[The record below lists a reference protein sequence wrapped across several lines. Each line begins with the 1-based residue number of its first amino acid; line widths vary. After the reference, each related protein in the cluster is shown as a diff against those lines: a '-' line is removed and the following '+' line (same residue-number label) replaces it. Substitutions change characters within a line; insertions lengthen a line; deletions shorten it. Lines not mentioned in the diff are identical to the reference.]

1 MNEKN
6 NVNLKNNAFQISAY
20 LPVHL
25 LVIVMIIGVA
35 GCGNADN
42 DRSDLAQSQRSG
54 GASTETAEGSVPAL
68 LSEVSL
74 TTDRS
79 STHHFGEKAITL
91 FGEQCEYSG
100 REIRSKRYGAVT
112 VDEDGR
118 VQRYRSVE
126 SLVWHMA
133 EQDRDPDTYPFVGIV
148 DFVSAEQIMPPDEL
162 MYHHSKLLPS
172 PGGSWVSA
180 MDPESDKDL
189 LFNIGEAYPGT
200 RYTWDEIREVLLD
213 EKYSQ
218 QAGM

>member
-100 REIRSKRYGAVT
+100 REIR
-112 VDEDGR
+112 
-118 VQRYRSVE
+118 
-126 SLVWHMA
+126 
-133 EQDRDPDTYPFVGIV
+133 
-148 DFVSAEQIMPPDEL
+148 
-162 MYHHSKLLPS
+162 
-172 PGGSWVSA
+172 
-180 MDPESDKDL
+180 
-189 LFNIGEAYPGT
+189 
-200 RYTWDEIREVLLD
+200 EVLLV
-213 EKYSQ
+213 EMTKKNGKYTRNKKIRPVYMDDRNRNGVS
-218 QAGM
+218 GM

>member
-6 NVNLKNNAFQISAY
+6 VVCQISAH
-20 LPVHL
+20 LPVYL
-25 LVIVMIIGVA
+25 LVMVMIIGVA
-35 GCGNADN
+35 GCGNADY
-42 DRSDLAQSQRSG
+42 DRHGDAQSQRSG
-54 GASTETAEGSVPAL
+54 GASAETNEGSVPAL

-133 EQDRDPDTYPFVGIV
+133 EQDREADTYPFVGIV

-180 MDPESDKDL
+180 MDPDADEDL

-200 RYTWDEIREVLLD
+200 RYTWEEIREVLRD
-213 EKYSQ
+213 EKRLQ